1 MKFIQLIHSQYD
13 NKMKQVEVNRDVL
26 LHLKKSIE
34 HPLLVEDKNYI
45 PQWKFCS
52 VISDKRCNENIT
64 SKGGESL

>member
-45 PQWKFCS
+45 PK
-52 VISDKRCNENIT
+52 NEQLKINFKLKIDP
-64 SKGGESL
+64 K